1 MKSAIIPLKSFRIPE
16 IIIVKFDE
24 QQKKKEER
32 VILNLSSSKSLMFSC
47 YILIWVLK
55 LFQTVTSASFIFS
68 PLISMFPAIKN
79 SFWLINS
86 IIYQLCFPDTL

>member
-47 YILIWVLK
+47 YILI
-55 LFQTVTSASFIFS
+55 
-68 PLISMFPAIKN
+68 
-79 SFWLINS
+79 
-86 IIYQLCFPDTL
+86 